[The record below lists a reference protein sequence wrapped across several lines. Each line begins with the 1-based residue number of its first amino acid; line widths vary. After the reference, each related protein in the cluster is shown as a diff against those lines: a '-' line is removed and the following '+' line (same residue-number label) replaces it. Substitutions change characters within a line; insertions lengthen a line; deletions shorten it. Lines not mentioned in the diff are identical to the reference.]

1 MSVSATKAKSMS
13 WFMDSPVTAYSSDV
27 LNLIFST
34 SFFSVI
40 SAVKILFS
48 STGNCF

>member
-1 MSVSATKAKSMS
+1 MSVSAIKAKSVF
-13 WFMDSPVTAYSSDV
+13 WFMGSPVTTYSGDV

-48 STGNCF
+48 STGNCL